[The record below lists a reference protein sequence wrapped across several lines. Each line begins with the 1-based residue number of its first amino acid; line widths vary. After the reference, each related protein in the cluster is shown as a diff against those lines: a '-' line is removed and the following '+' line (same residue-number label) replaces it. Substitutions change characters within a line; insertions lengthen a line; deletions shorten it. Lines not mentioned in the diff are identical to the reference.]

1 MTTQKKQ
8 LRYDILKSLIGLY
21 IQENDGLKGYE
32 VIEHETKYNNGN
44 LVVNATLK
52 QTGSSDDLKV
62 IMLDLKMLK
71 SLLVDVVI
79 DELWRPLFEWKC
91 NNGK

>member
-1 MTTQKKQ
+1 M
-8 LRYDILKSLIGLY
+8 
-21 IQENDGLKGYE
+21 
-32 VIEHETKYNNGN
+32 IEHETKDNNGN
-44 LVVNATLK
+44 LMVTATLK
-52 QTGSSDDLKV
+52 RIGSSNDLKV

-79 DELWRPLFEWKC
+79 DELWRPLFEREF